1 MTFGSRLTNL
11 SGCAI
16 LIALTAF
23 LPSHAA
29 EPAWGLSQLMI
40 ELGRVKQAKAT
51 FVERKYLKVLNA
63 PLESSGKL
71 IYTAP
76 YRLEKY
82 TLDPKPES
90 MVVDQDILTVEM
102 RGRKRVVQIQ
112 DYPILWAFVESIR
125 GTLKGD
131 LSALQQFYQVKLDGS
146 RQEWQLQLQPT
157 EKKMAAL
164 IQTITIRGSKD
175 RLNGIEIVEADGDR
189 SIMTVTDD
197 LSASALNTIDCHA
210 RTRMDT
216 GWGAGLRGCLGPGPP
231 RAIASQQCKA

>member
-1 MTFGSRLTNL
+1 MTFGTRLTNL

-146 RQEWQLQLQPT
+146 RQEWQLHLQPT

-210 RTRMDT
+210 RTRMD
-216 GWGAGLRGCLGPGPP
+216 
-231 RAIASQQCKA
+231 IASQQCKA

>member
-1 MTFGSRLTNL
+1 MTFGTRLTNL

-210 RTRMDT
+210 RTRMD
-216 GWGAGLRGCLGPGPP
+216 
-231 RAIASQQCKA
+231 IASQQCKA